1 MSHIKAAVYDGWACI
16 GSANFDRASFRLNV
30 EANIAT
36 SYEPKVQEIIDTLFL
51 PDFEES
57 EEMTELFPE
66 TWQHRFM
73 EAIANQ
79 M

>member
-1 MSHIKAAVYDGWACI
+1 M
-16 GSANFDRASFRLNV
+16 
-30 EANIAT
+30 EANIAFT
-36 SYEPKVQEIIDTLFL
+36 EEEKVQEILDTLFL